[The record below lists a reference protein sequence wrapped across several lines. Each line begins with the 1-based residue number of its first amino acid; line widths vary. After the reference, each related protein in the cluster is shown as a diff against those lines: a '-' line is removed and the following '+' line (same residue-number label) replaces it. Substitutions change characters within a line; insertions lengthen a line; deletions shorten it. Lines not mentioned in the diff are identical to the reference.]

1 MEDFTLGLL
10 NSAIHIIEQNVI
22 LNAFMYQFVFC

>member
-10 NSAIHIIEQNVI
+10 NSAIHIIEQNNI
-22 LNAFMYQFVFC
+22 LNAVMYQITFC